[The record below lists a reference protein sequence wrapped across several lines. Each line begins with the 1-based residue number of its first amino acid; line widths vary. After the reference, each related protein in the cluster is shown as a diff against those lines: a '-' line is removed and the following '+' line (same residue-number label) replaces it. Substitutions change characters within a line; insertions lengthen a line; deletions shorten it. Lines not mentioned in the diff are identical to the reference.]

1 MRIVKIF
8 LFLLPLLEIAGFI
21 VVGGWIGVL
30 PTLLLIICT
39 TILGFAILRIK
50 GFMTLMQ
57 IQRQIN
63 AGEHPRTDVMDISL
77 LMFGGFLLI
86 IPGFITDIAGLL
98 LLIPALRVF
107 ILRKLVAGGVLAAGK
122 GEAKPKPPS
131 GRVIEGEFKR
141 EDKKKDWFKLEIF
154 FTIPIW
160 FSLAISGKLLTHFCL
175 IL

>member
-21 VVGGWIGVL
+21 LVGGWIGVL
-30 PTLLLIICT
+30 PTLLLIVCT

-63 AGEHPRTDVMDISL
+63 AGEHPRADVMDISL

-98 LLIPALRVF
+98 LLIPALRSF
-107 ILRKLVAGGVLAAGK
+107 ILRKLVAGGVLAPG
-122 GEAKPKPPS
+122 GRAKPKPPS
-131 GRVIEGEFKR
+131 GRIIEGEFKR
-141 EDKKKDWFKLEIF
+141 EEKKKD
-154 FTIPIW
+154 
-160 FSLAISGKLLTHFCL
+160 
-175 IL
+175 